1 MNLHLAGIINARVMN
16 IVCFG
21 LQIEEALSVIENRL
35 FHRGIQLRI
44 EIEVFRQRHPDGKH
58 GPAPFPKAAPEQLV
72 GNVAKETVLVLMAD
86 EAPAKLLLIHDAYL
100 RQKHLFNRLHP
111 LVDHGKPGKQ
121 DIRRVLRKQLHR
133 LLQVGLFQP
142 IVGVQE
148 LNPFSPRMGK
158 ADISRV
164 GDAAIGDIDHPNA
177 IVLSSQ
183 PHDQAQARIR

>member
-1 MNLHLAGIINARVMN
+1 
-16 IVCFG
+16 
-21 LQIEEALSVIENRL
+21 
-35 FHRGIQLRI
+35 
-44 EIEVFRQRHPDGKH
+44 
-58 GPAPFPKAAPEQLV
+58 
-72 GNVAKETVLVLMAD
+72 MAD

-133 LLQVGLFQP
+133 LLQVGFFQP

-164 GDAAIGDIDHPNA
+164 GYAAVGDIDHPDA
-177 IVLSSQ
+177 LVFGSQ
-183 PHDQAQARIR
+183 PHDQAQARIRRAIIDGNNLDVRKGLFKRRTQRLFYIRLFVVDRNND